1 MEDRKE
7 TFNKNS
13 FETPAKS
20 DREESSDH
28 HDQED
33 DVCPVCLSPFMKN
46 DISDPDIIPDFINIT
61 ITKCKVQSLLDSA
74 NKF

>member
-7 TFNKNS
+7 TLNKNS

-20 DREESSDH
+20 EQADH

-61 ITKCKVQSLLDSA
+61 ITKCKVQGLSDSP
-74 NKF
+74 NNH